1 MLAPEALSEYIDGAG
16 GSMKNFETATKPFST
31 REDRG
36 YTITSTGNVVVDV
49 DRLLSSEKVK
59 GIAEM
64 AKSIV
69 QRHKRAV
76 E

>member
-1 MLAPEALSEYIDGAG
+1 
-16 GSMKNFETATKPFST
+16 MKSFETVSKPSST

-36 YTITSTGNVVVDV
+36 YIITSTGNVVVDV

-69 QRHKRAV
+69 QRHKRSV